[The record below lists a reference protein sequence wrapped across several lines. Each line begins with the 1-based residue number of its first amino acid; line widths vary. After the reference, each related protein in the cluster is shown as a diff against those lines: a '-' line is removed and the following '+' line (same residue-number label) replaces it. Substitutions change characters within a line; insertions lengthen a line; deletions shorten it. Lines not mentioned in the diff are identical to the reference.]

1 MERLLP
7 SEWPASPEGI
17 AAAERLATAPLLS
30 PVEAVASSP
39 AVKALATA
47 EPIATR
53 LGLKVMVEAELREVE
68 RPPSP
73 IVPKDVIDGWVR
85 AYVIEGGREGWE
97 SASAA
102 KERITSCIG
111 RVRAATT
118 VR

>member
-1 MERLLP
+1 MEGLRP
-7 SEWPASPEGI
+7 GEWPASPEGI
-17 AAAERLATAPLLS
+17 AAAERLAT
-30 PVEAVASSP
+30 
-39 AVKALATA
+39 
-47 EPIATR
+47 I
-53 LGLKVMVEAELREVE
+53 
-68 RPPSP
+68 
-73 IVPKDVIDGWVR
+73 R